1 MSIDIPE
8 DELEA
13 DDDEEILRPAP
24 DTAPDA
30 DVLSRDDVGVST
42 ILFGTFSHVAALLL
56 PLLDSAF
63 IESLESL
70 ESLGSP
76 LESLRSPL
84 ESLGSPLESLGSPL
98 ESLGSPLESLGSPR
112 ESLESPPLRF
122 KLTESVLLWSEL
134 AWSLEA
140 LFGLRLFL
148 PGKRV
153 DQKKLL

>member
-1 MSIDIPE
+1 M
-8 DELEA
+8 
-13 DDDEEILRPAP
+13 
-24 DTAPDA
+24 
-30 DVLSRDDVGVST
+30 
-42 ILFGTFSHVAALLL
+42 FGTFSHVAALLL

-63 IESLESL
+63 IESLES
-70 ESLGSP
+70 
-76 LESLRSPL
+76 L

-140 LFGLRLFL
+140 LLGLRLFL
-148 PGKRV
+148 PKNN
-153 DQKKLL
+153 